1 MRNSIN
7 KLTRNEMKK
16 IFIICVMILSYHI
29 SNAQNK
35 ITGKITDQDNLPMV
49 GANIFVPD
57 MNKGTTSNNNGTYEL
72 SNLPNGKIKIQFSYI
87 GYGNCVESVVLN
99 GKSLELNIALTQT
112 AIEAEEV
119 VVSGGYS
126 STQHENA
133 VKIDVLKL
141 DPRAIISTPNFTEVL
156 TKVSGV
162 DMISKGSGVSKPVI
176 RGLSMNDI
184 LVLNNGVRFENYQYS
199 SHHPL
204 GIDEFGIEDVEIIK
218 GPASL
223 LYGSDAIGGVINF
236 IKEKPAPI
244 GSIIGDYNLRLF
256 SNTLGMTNNLGIK
269 GASKKFFGGIR
280 VGQKI
285 NSDFLQGGGAYVP
298 NSRFNEMSV
307 KANAGFTDKVGT
319 FKLFYDF
326 NNQKLG
332 LVEDEAI
339 EEITERGRKNKVFY
353 QELNTHL
360 LSSQNKFY
368 LGKFKLD
375 INSAL
380 QNTELVHFGDVG
392 VYEIQM
398 ELATLTYDAKLHLPS
413 KENSEYI
420 IGFQGFNQ
428 TNTNLN
434 DRETKLLPDA
444 TTNNYSAYGL
454 LQYTFFKKLKVQ
466 TGVRYDYKTMSTQAI
481 GLATDTMIY
490 RAPLD
495 KSFGSFSG
503 SLGATYNVS
512 DKLLFRANFAAAYRT
527 PNLAELTSNGQ
538 HELRYEIGDQNLVPE
553 NAYETD
559 LSLHYHKD
567 NFTFD
572 IAGFYNIVNN
582 YIFIS
587 PTDDTTPSG
596 IDIYKYKQANSTLFG
611 GEAGLH
617 VHPKTLQWLHFE
629 ITFSSVIG
637 KQQNGDYLPFVPA
650 HKLRFELRGE
660 KEKLLF
666 FKNAFVSVYT
676 CSAFNQNNAAPDE
689 TTTAGYTLIDLSIG
703 GNIKMKNQSISLS
716 LCANNILDKKYID
729 HLSTLK
735 EVNLYNPGRDISL
748 NLQIPFGVKMND
760 KNSREIPE

>member
-1 MRNSIN
+1 MQ
-7 KLTRNEMKK
+7 L
-16 IFIICVMILSYHI
+16 H
-29 SNAQNK
+29 
-35 ITGKITDQDNLPMV
+35 
-49 GANIFVPD
+49 
-57 MNKGTTSNNNGTYEL
+57 
-72 SNLPNGKIKIQFSYI
+72 
-87 GYGNCVESVVLN
+87 
-99 GKSLELNIALTQT
+99 
-112 AIEAEEV
+112 
-119 VVSGGYS
+119 
-126 STQHENA
+126 
-133 VKIDVLKL
+133 
-141 DPRAIISTPNFTEVL
+141 
-156 TKVSGV
+156 
-162 DMISKGSGVSKPVI
+162 
-176 RGLSMNDI
+176 
-184 LVLNNGVRFENYQYS
+184 
-199 SHHPL
+199 
-204 GIDEFGIEDVEIIK
+204 
-218 GPASL
+218 
-223 LYGSDAIGGVINF
+223 
-236 IKEKPAPI
+236 
-244 GSIIGDYNLRLF
+244 

-269 GASKKFFGGIR
+269 GASKKFFGGLR
-280 VGQKI
+280 VGQKT
-285 NSDFLQGGGAYVP
+285 NSDFLQGGGAFVP
-298 NSRFNEMSV
+298 NSRFNEMSI

-339 EEITERGRKNKVFY
+339 EAITKRGRENNIWY

-360 LSSQNKFY
+360 LSSQNKLY

-375 INSAL
+375 IYSAF
-380 QNTELVHFGDVG
+380 QNTELVHFGDVD

-444 TTNNYSAYGL
+444 TTNNYSAFGL
-454 LQYTFFKKLKVQ
+454 LQYTFFNKLKVQ
-466 TGVRYDYKTMSTQAI
+466 TGVRYDNKTISSQAI
-481 GLATDTMIY
+481 GLVTEPMTY

-512 DKLLFRANFAAAYRT
+512 EKLLFRANFAAAYRT

-538 HELRYEIGDQNLVPE
+538 HELRYEIGDHNLVPE

-587 PTDDTTPSG
+587 PTGDTTTSG
-596 IDIYKYKQANSTLFG
+596 IDIYRYKQANSTLFG
-611 GEAGLH
+611 GEAGIH
-617 VHPKTLQWLHFE
+617 FHPKTIKWLHFE
-629 ITFSSVIG
+629 TTFSSVIG

-660 KEKLLF
+660 KEKLMFL
-666 FKNAFVSVYT
+666 KKAFASINT
-676 CSAFNQNNAAPDE
+676 CTAFNQNNAAPDE

-703 GNIKMKNQSISLS
+703 GNIKMKNQFISLS
-716 LCANNILDKKYID
+716 ISANNILDTKYID

-735 EVNLYNPGRDISL
+735 EVNLYNPGRNISL
-748 NLQIPFGVKMND
+748 NLKIPFGGTMKD
-760 KNSREIPE
+760 KN

>member
-1 MRNSIN
+1 
-7 KLTRNEMKK
+7 MKK

>member
-1 MRNSIN
+1 
-7 KLTRNEMKK
+7 MKR
-16 IFIICVMILSYHI
+16 ILIVCVLIVFYHS

-35 ITGKITDQDNLPMV
+35 IVGKINDQNNLPLP
-49 GANIFVPD
+49 GATIFISD
-57 MNKGTTSNNNGTYEL
+57 MNKGTISDKNGNYQL
-72 SNLPNGKIKIQFSYI
+72 VNLPDGKNRIQYSFI
-87 GYGNCVESVVLN
+87 GFANHIETVELN
-99 GKSLELNIALTQT
+99 GESIELNIILKQT
-112 AIEAEEV
+112 AVEAEEV
-119 VVSGGYS
+119 VVSGVYS
-126 STQHENA
+126 STQHDNA

-141 DPRAIISTPNFTEVL
+141 DLQTIKITPNFSEVL
-156 TKVSGV
+156 TQVPGV

-236 IKEKPAPI
+236 IKEKPAPVGNI
-244 GSIIGDYNLRLF
+244 LGDYNLQLF
-256 SNTLGMTNNLGIK
+256 SNTLGMTNNFGLK

-280 VGQKI
+280 VSQKT
-285 NSDFLQGGGAYVP
+285 NSDFLQGGGAFVP

-307 KANAGFTDKVGT
+307 KGNAGYTDKIGT

-339 EEITERGRKNKVFY
+339 DEITERGRENNIWY

-360 LSSQNKFY
+360 LSSQNKLY

-375 INSAL
+375 VNSAL
-380 QNTELVHFGDVG
+380 QNTELIHYGDVD

-398 ELATLTYDAKLHLPS
+398 RLSTLTYEARLHLPS

-434 DRETKLLPDA
+434 DRETMLLPDA
-444 TTNNYSAYGL
+444 VTNNYSAFGL
-454 LQYTFFKKLKVQ
+454 LQYTFFKKLKLQ
-466 TGVRYDYKTMSTQAI
+466 TGVRYDNKSISTQAI
-481 GLATDTMIY
+481 GSPTDPMTY
-490 RAPLD
+490 RAALD
-495 KSFGSFSG
+495 KYFGSFSG
-503 SLGATYNVS
+503 SYGATYNFS
-512 DKLLFRANFAAAYRT
+512 EKLLFRANFAAAYRT

-538 HELRYEIGDQNLVPE
+538 HELRYEIGDNNLIPE

-559 LSLHYHKD
+559 LSIHYHKD

-572 IAGFYNIVNN
+572 ITGFYNIVNN

-587 PTDDTTPSG
+587 PTGDTTYSG
-596 IDIYKYKQANSTLFG
+596 INIYKYKQANSALFG

-617 VHPKTLQWLHFE
+617 IHPKPIEWLHFE
-629 ITFSSVIG
+629 TTFSSVIG
-637 KQQNGDYLPFVPA
+637 KQDNGDYLPFMPA
-650 HKLRFELRGE
+650 HKLRIELRAE
-660 KEKLLF
+660 KGKLLF
-666 FKNAFVSVYT
+666 LQKAFVSVYT
-676 CSAFNQNNAAPDE
+676 TTAFNQKNVAPDE
-689 TTTAGYTLIDLSIG
+689 TSTSGYSLFDMSIG
-703 GNIKMKNQSISLS
+703 GNIKIQNQLMSVSIS
-716 LCANNILDKKYID
+716 ANNLFDRKYID

-735 EVNLYNPGRDISL
+735 EVGSFNPGRNIALSL
-748 NLQIPFGVKMND
+748 RIPFSITKDEKND
-760 KNSREIPE
+760 IL

>member
-1 MRNSIN
+1 
-7 KLTRNEMKK
+7 
-16 IFIICVMILSYHI
+16 MILSYHI

-35 ITGKITDQDNLPMV
+35 ITGKITDQDNLPLI
-49 GANIFVPD
+49 GASIFVPD
-57 MNKGTTSNNNGTYEL
+57 MNKGTISNSNGTYEL
-72 SNLPNGKIKIQFSYI
+72 SNLPNGKIKIQFSVL
-87 GYGNCVESVVLN
+87 GYTNRIETVELN
-99 GKSLELNIALTQT
+99 GNSLELNITLSQT
-112 AIEAEEV
+112 ALELEEI
-119 VVSGGYS
+119 VVSGGYN

-133 VKIDVLKL
+133 VKIDIINL
-141 DPRAIISTPNFTEVL
+141 DPLKITNTPNFTEVL
-156 TKVSGV
+156 TKVPGV

-236 IKEKPAPI
+236 IKEKPTPI
-244 GSIIGDYNLRLF
+244 GSVIGDYNMQLF

-269 GASKKFFGGIR
+269 GASKKFIGGLRDGKKTNADI
-280 VGQKI
+280 
-285 NSDFLQGGGAYVP
+285 LQGGGVYVK
-298 NSRFNEMSV
+298 NSRFNEISV

-339 EEITERGRKNKVFY
+339 EEITERGRKNEIFY

-360 LSSQNKFY
+360 ISFQNKLYF
-368 LGKFKLD
+368 GRFKLD
-375 INSAL
+375 INSAF

-428 TNTNLN
+428 TNSNLN

-444 TTNNYSAYGL
+444 TTNNYSAFGL

-466 TGVRYDYKTMSTQAI
+466 TGIRYDNKTISTQAI
-481 GLATDTMIY
+481 GLATDTMTY

-503 SLGATYNVS
+503 SLGATYNLS
-512 DKLLFRANFAAAYRT
+512 EKLLFRANFAAAYRT

-538 HELRYEIGDQNLVPE
+538 HELRYEIGDHNLVPE

-587 PTDDTTPSG
+587 PTGDTTASG
-596 IDIYKYKQANSTLFG
+596 IDIFRYKQANSTLFG

-617 VHPKTLQWLHFE
+617 VHPKTLKWLHFE
-629 ITFSSVIG
+629 TTFSSVIG

-666 FKNAFVSVYT
+666 IKKAFVSANTYT
-676 CSAFNQNNAAPDE
+676 AFNQNNAAPDE
-689 TTTAGYTLIDLSIG
+689 TTTAGYTLLDISIG

-716 LCANNILDKKYID
+716 ISVNNILDTKYID

-735 EVNLYNPGRDISL
+735 EVSLYNQGRNISL
-748 NLQIPFGVKMND
+748 NLKIPFGVKMND
-760 KNSREIPE
+760 KN

>member
-1 MRNSIN
+1 MEKMI
-7 KLTRNEMKK
+7 
-16 IFIICVMILSYHI
+16 IICVMVLSYHI

-35 ITGKITDQDNLPMV
+35 ITGKITDQGNFPLI

-57 MNKGTTSNNNGTYEL
+57 INKGMVSNSNGNYEL
-72 SNLPNGKIKIQFSYI
+72 SNLPHGKIKIQFSAL
-87 GYGNCVESVVLN
+87 GYTNRIETVELN
-99 GKSLELNIALTQT
+99 GNSLELNIALSQT
-112 AIEAEEV
+112 ALELEEI
-119 VVSGGYS
+119 VVSGGYN

-133 VKIDVLKL
+133 VKIDIIKL
-141 DPRAIISTPNFTEVL
+141 DPLKITNTPNFTEVL
-156 TKVSGV
+156 TKVPGV

-244 GSIIGDYNLRLF
+244 GNIIGDYNMQLF

-269 GASKKFFGGIR
+269 GASKKFFGGLR
-280 VGQKI
+280 VGQKT
-285 NSDFLQGGGAYVP
+285 NADFLQGGGAFVP

-307 KANAGFTDKVGT
+307 KANAGFSDKIGT

-339 EEITERGRKNKVFY
+339 EAITKRGRMNEIFY

-360 LSSQNKFY
+360 LSSQNKLY

-375 INSAL
+375 INSAF
-380 QNTELVHFGDVG
+380 QNTELLHFGDVG

-398 ELATLTYDAKLHLPS
+398 KLATLTYDAKLHLPS

-420 IGFQGFNQ
+420 IGVQGFNQ

-434 DRETKLLPDA
+434 ERETKLLPDA
-444 TTNNYSAYGL
+444 ATNNYSAFGL
-454 LQYTFFKKLKVQ
+454 LQYAFFKKLKVQ
-466 TGVRYDYKTMSTQAI
+466 TGIRYDNKTISTQAI
-481 GLATDTMIY
+481 GLETDSMTY
-490 RAPLD
+490 RAPLE
-495 KSFGSFSG
+495 KSYGSFSG

-512 DKLLFRANFAAAYRT
+512 EKLLFRANFAAAYRT

-538 HELRYEIGDQNLVPE
+538 HELRYEIGDHNLAPE
-553 NAYETD
+553 KAYETD
-559 LSLHYHKD
+559 ISLHYHED
-567 NFTFD
+567 NIIFD
-572 IAGFYNIVNN
+572 IAGFCNIVNN

-587 PTDDTTPSG
+587 PTGDTTASG
-596 IDIYKYKQANSTLFG
+596 IDIFRYKQANSTLFG

-617 VHPKTLQWLHFE
+617 VHPKTLKGLHFE
-629 ITFSSVIG
+629 TTFSSVIG
-637 KQQNGDYLPFVPA
+637 KQDNGDFLPFVPA

-666 FKNAFVSVYT
+666 FKKTFASVNT
-676 CSAFNQNNAAPDE
+676 CTAFNQNNAAPDE
-689 TTTAGYTLIDLSIG
+689 TTTAGYTLMDLGIG

-716 LCANNILDKKYID
+716 ISANNILDTKYID

-735 EVNLYNPGRDISL
+735 EVNLYNPGRNISL
-748 NLQIPFGVKMND
+748 NLKIPFGVKMND
-760 KNSREIPE
+760 KN